1 MNGVLRSFFEN
12 EKIEYFASTE
22 IKKEFIISERRL
34 PEWAK
39 YVTVFL
45 IPYNTGLDEKRNVSR
60 YAVSR
65 DYHLYVKELKLKLE
79 KKTNKDFCIF
89 ADTSPFDERRLAKHL
104 SLGFIGQNGLLINE
118 KYGSFVFLG
127 EIVTKERIDISG
139 GEKSRRDECFG
150 CGKCK
155 AACPTKAL
163 SGAGD
168 CLSELTQKK
177 KTDEK
182 DAELIK
188 KHRLIWGCDICQEVC
203 PHNIDISL
211 SEIDFFYKDRLS
223 YVTAEDIEK
232 MSDEEFLSRAYS
244 WRGKNVILRNLSFKL

>member
-1 MNGVLRSFFEN
+1 MNDILRSFFDD
-12 EKIEYFASTE
+12 EKIEYFASSE
-22 IKKEFIISERRL
+22 IKEDFIISARRL

-45 IPYNTGLDEKRNVSR
+45 IPYNTGEYEKRNLSR

-65 DYHLYVKELKLKLE
+65 DYHLYVKELESKLKN
-79 KKTNKDFCIF
+79 KTNKEFCIF
-89 ADTSPFDERRLAKHL
+89 ADTSPFDERRLAKAL
-104 SLGFIGQNGLLINE
+104 GLGFIGENGLLINE

-127 EIVTKERIDISG
+127 EIVTKEAVNISG
-139 GEKSRRDECFG
+139 KEKSRRDKCFG

-155 AACPTKAL
+155 TACPTKAL
-163 SGAGD
+163 SGEGD

-182 DAELIK
+182 EKELIK
-188 KHRLIWGCDICQEVC
+188 KHNLIWGCDICQEVC
-203 PHNIDISL
+203 PHNSKISL
-211 SEIDFFYKDRLS
+211 SEIDFFYKDRIS
-223 YVTAEDIEK
+223 YVTSEDVEN
-232 MSDEEFLSRAYS
+232 MSEEDFLSRAYS